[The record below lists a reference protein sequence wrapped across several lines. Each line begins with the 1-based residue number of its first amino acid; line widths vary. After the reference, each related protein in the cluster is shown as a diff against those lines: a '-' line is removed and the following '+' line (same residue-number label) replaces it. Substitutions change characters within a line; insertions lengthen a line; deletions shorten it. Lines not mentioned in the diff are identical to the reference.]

1 MDEPVLPMMQNN
13 AIYNVRLVILYLKLL
28 RERYPHV
35 PITEVL
41 DYAGIESYDVSD
53 EGYWITQEQIDR
65 FYERIVQLTGNPEIA
80 REAGRLAGSPGAI
93 GIMRQYTLGL
103 LGPARAFAVINKA
116 TKNFTQSS
124 DYRSRSLRSNS
135 VEITVQPNPGVVEK
149 PYQCENRMGFFEAIV
164 AGFNLGTP
172 KIDHPECLFKGG
184 SVCRYLV
191 TWKQNFA
198 SVTLKIRDAVLA
210 TAVLCLTTGL
220 LLKPLPTLAYGIP
233 LAIMVGSLAS
243 LAAEIARR
251 REMSRAMNSMWDSS
265 ERLTE
270 QINTNSRNVHLTQEL
285 GQALAN
291 KKSVENVLQSV
302 VQIMQRRLDFDQ
314 GAILLANEKRTSLK
328 IRGAY
333 GYSSQQ
339 LGDLAATVFR
349 LDKPH
354 SQAPFVLAFHQ
365 QKPIL
370 VNDTQEIE
378 SKITKKSRKFIDRL
392 GIKSFLCC
400 PIVADGESLGILA
413 VTNQTSKR
421 PLVKAN
427 VWLLLGIAPVIGI
440 ALQNASLIEELQ
452 DAFEKTLKV
461 LADSIDARDFL
472 TAGHS
477 EVVAEYAAGIAEQ
490 MGFDSEYVQM
500 IRVAALLHDYGK
512 IGVPDAILKKNGP
525 LSVEERAIINTHPAK
540 TREILSQVPF
550 RGMQTQIPEITGAHH
565 ERWDGAGYPNGL
577 KGEEIPLGARILAVA
592 DFFEAITSKR
602 HYRDPMPL
610 DVALSQ
616 LQEGTGKNF
625 DPDVVSAFLH
635 YLRQRK
641 FCLITPEN
649 AGASV
654 GYSRESPRIEYR
666 AQVSAQHNRRLV
678 SGDLFNISL
687 GGAYIACQESVE
699 ERTELLVTFTPPGS
713 DTLVQARGTVVWVNN
728 SRKQASSRHP
738 EGFGLQFTELPA
750 ETAELLR
757 KFINMSTPHDRIGGK
772 IIYPKK
778 FARQ

>member
-1 MDEPVLPMMQNN
+1 MIQNT
-13 AIYNVRLVILYLKLL
+13 AIYNVRIVTLYLKLL
-28 RERYPHV
+28 RERYPQV
-35 PITEVL
+35 SITDVL
-41 DYAGIESYDVSD
+41 DYAGIESYVVSD
-53 EGYWITQEQIDR
+53 EGHWITQEQVDR

-116 TKNFTQSS
+116 TKNITHSC
-124 DYRSRSLRSNS
+124 DYRSRPLGSNS
-135 VEITVQPNPGVVEK
+135 VEITAQPNPGVVEK

-164 AGFNLGTP
+164 GGFNLGIP
-172 KIDHPECLFKGG
+172 KIEHPDCLFKGG
-184 SVCRYLV
+184 SVCRY
-191 TWKQNFA
+191 TISWKQNFG
-198 SVTLKIRDAVLA
+198 SVALKIRNAVLA

-220 LLKPLPTLAYGIP
+220 LLMPLPTATYGIP

-243 LAAEIARR
+243 LVAEIARR
-251 REMSRAMNSMWDSS
+251 REMSRAMHSLWDSS

-270 QINTNSRNVHLTQEL
+270 EINTNSRNAQLTQEL

-291 KKSVENVLQSV
+291 KKSVENVLHSV
-302 VQIMQRRLDFDQ
+302 VQIMERRLDFDN
-314 GAILLANEKRTSLK
+314 GAILLADEERTAMK

-333 GYSSQQ
+333 GYTSQQ

-349 LDKPH
+349 LDNPN
-354 SQAPFVLAFHQ
+354 SQGPFVLAFHQ

-378 SKITKKSRKFIDRL
+378 NKITPKSRQFIDRL

-400 PIVADGESLGILA
+400 PIVADGVSLGILA

-421 PLVKAN
+421 PLVTAD
-427 VWLLLGIAPVIGI
+427 VYLLLGIAPVIGV

-452 DAFEKTLKV
+452 HAFEKTLKV
-461 LADSIDARDFL
+461 LADSIDARDSL

-490 MGFDSEYVQM
+490 MGLDSEYVQM

-512 IGVPDAILKKNGP
+512 IGVPDAILKKNGR
-525 LSVEERAIINTHPAK
+525 LSIEERAIINTHPAK

-550 RGMQTQIPEITGAHH
+550 HGMQTQIPVITGAHH

-577 KGEEIPLGARILAVA
+577 QGEEIPLGARILAVG

-616 LQEGTGKNF
+616 LQEGTGRNF

-649 AGASV
+649 ASV
-654 GYSRESPRIEYR
+654 SGVYSRKSPRPEYR
-666 AQVSAQHNRRLV
+666 TQVSAQHDRRLL
-678 SGDLFNISL
+678 SGNLLNISL
-687 GGAYIACQESVE
+687 DGAYITCQEPVE
-699 ERTELLVTFTPPGS
+699 EGTKLLVTFTPPGS
-713 DTLVQARGTVVWVNN
+713 DILVQARGTVVWVNN
-728 SRKQASSRHP
+728 SRKQASTRHP

-750 ETAELLR
+750 ETEGLLR
-757 KFINMSTPHDRIGGK
+757 KFIDLSTKQDRSSSK

-778 FARQ
+778 FARH